1 MKCMFKLR
9 YSRPHYCALSMLR
22 TAGYL
27 HDKLH
32 SAALCTKL

>member
-1 MKCMFKLR
+1 MKCMFELR
-9 YSRPHYCALSMLR
+9 DSQHHYCALSMLR

-27 HDKLH
+27 RDKLH